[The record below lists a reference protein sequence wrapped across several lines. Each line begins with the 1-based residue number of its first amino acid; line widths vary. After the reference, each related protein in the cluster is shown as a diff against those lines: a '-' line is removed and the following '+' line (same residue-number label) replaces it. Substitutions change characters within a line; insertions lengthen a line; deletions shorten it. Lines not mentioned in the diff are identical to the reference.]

1 MKGPFTT
8 IYHHF
13 LSPGIFFLI
22 RFTLSV
28 MNGSPLFPAVHG
40 FPLDFWSLFMHFSI
54 LEYFGQ
60 KSITALTFG
69 DDVSFIF
76 IFFLSLLYTCSVFVL
91 STVLDFYSCKGLGSF
106 FISVSLMAYLPTA
119 QFFFLFMIAYFML
132 RQVLER
138 LLCTYYWYFQWW
150 TLKKK

>member
-8 IYHHF
+8 IF
-13 LSPGIFFLI
+13 WVQVFFWI

-40 FPLDFWSLFMHFSI
+40 FPLDFWSLFMDFSI

-60 KSITALTFG
+60 KSITALIFG

>member
-1 MKGPFTT
+1 M
-8 IYHHF
+8 
-13 LSPGIFFLI
+13 
-22 RFTLSV
+22 
-28 MNGSPLFPAVHG
+28 
-40 FPLDFWSLFMHFSI
+40 DFSI

-60 KSITALTFG
+60 KSITALIFG

-91 STVLDFYSCKGLGSF
+91 STVLDFYSCKWLDSF

-119 QFFFLFMIAYFML
+119 QFFFLFVIAYFML

-138 LLCTYYWYFQWW
+138 LLCTYY
-150 TLKKK
+150 